1 MLYDCSVTMVMV
13 FVEELMLILLPRI
26 RGYNNRAI
34 LLAGGGFPPVGFYLL
49 VNVVAIVTLEE
60 WTGSLL
66 IVTAVFACRFRVGS
80 CLFERSG
87 GDIPPRS
94 KIFCFLLF

>member
-13 FVEELMLILLPRI
+13 FVAELMLILLPRI

-34 LLAGGGFPPVGFYLL
+34 LLAGGFPPVGFYLL
-49 VNVVAIVTLEE
+49 VSVVAIVTLEE

-66 IVTAVFACRFRVGS
+66 IVTAVFACRFRVGT